1 MHQPA
6 LVLEEAGCLDWGVP
20 IAPEANLRGLDPA
33 TPSLEGRPPSECLT
47 ELARFLDGTVPV
59 GHRLETYDV
68 PVLLAAFELVGLPAP
83 RELLLGGNQLDTRSL
98 AVLLFEPGA
107 SLRLESLAGEGAR
120 RRSRPPGRPEMH
132 EHEPGP

>member
-1 MHQPA
+1 M
-6 LVLEEAGCLDWGVP
+6 
-20 IAPEANLRGLDPA
+20 
-33 TPSLEGRPPSECLT
+33 
-47 ELARFLDGTVPV
+47 
-59 GHRLETYDV
+59 